1 MAQEYITVKGAR
13 EHNLKNVNLQIPRD
27 RLVVITGVS
36 GSGKSTLAFDT
47 IFAEGQRRYVES
59 LSAYAR
65 QFLEQMDKP
74 DVDAI
79 EGLSPA
85 ISIEQKSISRNPR
98 STVATITEIYD
109 YLRLLYARAGTPH
122 CHSCGKELCSQTV
135 QQMVDAVCQR
145 QPGSRLMIMSPVVRS
160 RKGEY
165 RKLLEDLKKKGFAR
179 VRLDGDVLD
188 IDAAMDVKLDKKVKH
203 SIDIVVD
210 RVIVKE
216 GIGRRV
222 TDSVETALQYSEGL
236 LLVVDREGGEVL
248 MSESASCHDCGISMP
263 DLEPRLFSF
272 NSPEGACPNCSGLGA
287 SLELD
292 EGLIVPN
299 EALSVQEGAIVPWA
313 HKSSAHF
320 WKTLEMVGKHYD
332 IPMCRPWAELSEVHR
347 HILLYGT
354 KEKIPQPSAGKYR
367 RIVQSRFAGVVGY
380 LQNLYAETSV
390 AYIRDYVQRFMRERP
405 CPSCSGQRLNPAVLG
420 VTVAGSNI
428 AQFTSM
434 NIGRALEFARK
445 IYFEDHRQV
454 IAQRI
459 LREICERLSFLNDV
473 GLDYLE
479 LSRKGSTLSGGESQ
493 RIRLAT
499 QIGSKLMG
507 VLYILDEPSIGLH
520 QRDNDKLIA
529 TLKGLRDNGN
539 TVIVVE
545 HDEDTIRQADFVVDM
560 GPHAGRRGGEVV
572 VAGTPDEVTRCTG
585 SLTGQYLAGTQQI
598 SIPPCRRTGDG
609 FLQLRGARGNNLQGV
624 DVRIPLETLTLVT
637 GVSGSGKSTLVIDT
651 LLPALAS
658 ALRSEGAGSG
668 SPYEQMVIDSQ
679 RLKKVIA
686 IDQSPIGRTPRSN
699 PATYAGVFT
708 HIRELFANAPE
719 AKKRGYKPGRFSFNV
734 KGGRCEA
741 CQGDGTIKIEMH
753 FLPDLF
759 VTCETCKGRRFNRDT
774 LDVTFKGKS
783 IADVLDM
790 TVNMAHEFFENI
802 PKIQQKLQTVRD
814 VGLGYIKLGQAATT
828 LSGGEA
834 QRVKLSKELSR
845 RTSGDTVYILDEPT
859 TGLHFHDI
867 RQLLGVLNRLV
878 DLGNTVIVIE
888 HNLDMIKCADYIV
901 DLGPE
906 GGNRGGE
913 ILFSGTPEALCEVE
927 TSHTAHYLRKL
938 LAAVV

>member
-1 MAQEYITVKGAR
+1 MAKDTIVIKGAR
-13 EHNLKNVNLQIPRD
+13 EHNLKNINLEIPRD
-27 RLVVITGVS
+27 KLVVITGVS

-85 ISIEQKSISRNPR
+85 ISIEQKSITRNPR

-122 CHSCGKELCSQTV
+122 CHECGKPLVSQTV
-135 QQMVDAVCQR
+135 QQMVDAICQR
-145 QPGSRLMIMSPVVRS
+145 EAGSRLMIMAPVVRS

-165 RKLLEDLKKKGFAR
+165 KKLFEDLKKKGFAR
-179 VRLDGDVLD
+179 VRLDGEVLD
-188 IDAAMDVKLDKKVKH
+188 MDSAMAVKLDKNTKH

-210 RVIVKE
+210 RISVKE
-216 GIGRRV
+216 GIERRV

-236 LLVVDREGGEVL
+236 LLVADREGNEVL
-248 MSESASCHDCGISMP
+248 MSETAACHDCGVSMP
-263 DLEPRLFSF
+263 ELEPRLFSF
-272 NSPEGACPNCSGLGA
+272 NAPEGACPNCSGLGA

-292 EGLIVPN
+292 ANLIVPN
-299 EALSVQEGAIVPWA
+299 PSLSIAEGAIAPWA
-313 HKSSAHF
+313 HKSSTRF
-320 WKTLEMVGKHYD
+320 WETLQMVAERYD
-332 IPMCRPWAELSEVHR
+332 IDLNKPWSALTEGQHN
-347 HILLYGT
+347 ILLYGT
-354 KEKIPQPSAGKYR
+354 QEKVPQPSAGKFR
-367 RIVQSRFAGVVGY
+367 KIVEARFTGVIGY
-380 LQNLYAETSV
+380 LQNLFAETTVS
-390 AYIRDYVQRFMRERP
+390 YIKDYVQRFMREKP
-405 CPSCSGQRLNPAVLG
+405 CPACNGERLNKQVLSVLING
-420 VTVAGSNI
+420 QNI
-428 AQFTSM
+428 SRFTAM
-434 NIGRALEFARK
+434 NIGTALQFATS
-445 IYFEDHRQV
+445 IHFDDHRQV

-479 LSRKGSTLSGGESQ
+479 LSRKGSTLSGGEAQ

-529 TLKGLRDNGN
+529 TLKSLRDNGN

-545 HDEDTIRQADFVVDM
+545 HDEDTIMQSDFVVDM
-560 GPHAGRRGGEVV
+560 GPFAGRKGGEVV
-572 VAGTPDEVTRCTG
+572 VAGTPAQVMACEA
-585 SLTGQYLAGTQQI
+585 SLTGSYLSGRETIQVPA
-598 SIPPCRRTGDG
+598 RRRSGKEYVE
-609 FLQLRGARGNNLQGV
+609 LQGAAGNNLQSV
-624 DVRIPLETLTLVT
+624 DVRIPLETFTLVT
-637 GVSGSGKSTLVIDT
+637 GVSGSGKSTLIIDT

-658 ALRSEGAGSG
+658 TLRTEDAGGG
-668 SPYEQMVIDSQ
+668 SPYRSIQVTSPKI
-679 RLKKVIA
+679 KKVIA
-686 IDQSPIGRTPRSN
+686 IDQTPIGRTPRSN
-699 PATYAGVFT
+699 PATYTGVFT
-708 HIRELFANAPE
+708 HIRDLFASAPE
-719 AKKRGYKPGRFSFNV
+719 AKKRGYKAGRFSFNV

-753 FLPDLF
+753 FLPDLY
-759 VTCETCKGRRFNRDT
+759 VTCETCKGKRFNRDT
-774 LDVTFKGKS
+774 LDITYKGKS
-783 IADVLDM
+783 IADMLDM
-790 TVNMAHEFFENI
+790 TVNMAAEFFENI
-802 PKIQQKLQTVRD
+802 PKIQQKLQTIRD

-845 RTSGDTVYILDEPT
+845 KNSGDTIYILDEPT

-867 RQLLGVLNRLV
+867 RQLIEVLNRLV
-878 DLGNTVIVIE
+878 DAGNTVIVIE
-888 HNLDMIKCADYIV
+888 HNLDMIKCADHIV

-906 GGNRGGE
+906 GGNRGGQ
-913 ILFSGTPEALCEVE
+913 ILFSGTPEGLCDIEASY
-927 TSHTAHYLRKL
+927 TGHYLRKL
-938 LAAVV
+938 LAKD